1 MSFDPKYLLGRLD
14 QLETDANR
22 PSRYIIALSGG
33 LDSTVLAH
41 ALAET
46 RERHGREL
54 LAVHVDHG
62 LQDDAGGW
70 SKHCGTLADSL
81 GIRYI
86 AESVAV
92 DPSGGGGLEAAARE
106 ARYAVLA
113 AHVGRG
119 DWLLSAHHLNDQAET
134 LLLNL
139 MRGSGPAGI
148 AGIGVLN
155 PFASGWLARPLIEVP
170 REDLE
175 TYAANAGLEW
185 VEDPSNEDRRFDR
198 NFLRHEVLPVL
209 EDRWGDVVGR
219 LARSA
224 ELAGE
229 AAVLLDDLADY
240 DLRAVGDRHD
250 RIDTSGLRALSEP
263 RQRNLLRHAVRRAG
277 LPAPSAL
284 QLASILEQLVPARED
299 AQPIVA
305 WPGAEVRRYRGKLY
319 IRAAAGESELPA
331 EGTILGD
338 EPLCLGPGMGELS
351 LSSDAPLGLSQ
362 AVIERGL
369 TVHYRRGGEEIKPA
383 GQKHTR
389 KIKKLLQ
396 EEGVVPW
403 MRERL
408 PLLYSG
414 GELVAVGDLWIA
426 AAAASEPGAAV
437 RWRGRPA
444 IH

>member
-1 MSFDPKYLLGRLD
+1 VSFDPKHLLARLD
-14 QLETDANR
+14 ELETDANR
-22 PSRYIIALSGG
+22 PTRYIIALSGG

-46 RERHGREL
+46 RELHGREL

-62 LQDDAGGW
+62 LQGDAGVW
-70 SKHCGTLADSL
+70 DQHCRALASSF

-86 AESVAV
+86 AESVTV
-92 DPSGGGGLEAAARE
+92 DPSSGRGLEAAARE
-106 ARYAVLA
+106 ARYAALA
-113 AHVGRG
+113 SHVGRD

-134 LLLNL
+134 MLLNL

-148 AGIGVLN
+148 AGIGILN
-155 PFASGWLARPLIEVP
+155 PFASGWLARPLIDVP

-175 TYAANAGLEW
+175 TYAATAGLEW

-198 NFLRHEVLPVL
+198 NFLRHDVLPVL
-209 EDRWGDVVGR
+209 AERWRDVVGR

-229 AAVLLDDLADY
+229 AALLLDELADH
-240 DLRAVGDRHD
+240 DLRAVGDSHD
-250 RIDTSGLRALSEP
+250 RIDISGLPALSEP
-263 RQRNLLRHAVRRAG
+263 RQRNLLRHAARRAG
-277 LPAPSAL
+277 LPAPSAV
-284 QLASILEQLVPARED
+284 QLTSILEQLVPARED
-299 AQPIVA
+299 AQPVVG
-305 WPGAEVRRYRGKLY
+305 WPGAEARRYRGKLY
-319 IRAAAGESELPA
+319 ILPAGSEEPLPDGLELGSSPLELPHGL
-331 EGTILGD
+331 GT
-338 EPLCLGPGMGELS
+338 LS
-351 LSSDAPLGLSQ
+351 LSPGAALGLSD
-362 AVIERGL
+362 AVIAQGL
-369 TVHYRRGGEEIKPA
+369 SVHWRRGGEEIKPA
-383 GQKHTR
+383 GQQHTR

-396 EEGVVPW
+396 QEGVVPW

-426 AAAASEPGAAV
+426 AAAASEPGNAV

>member
-1 MSFDPKYLLGRLD
+1 MSFDPRHLLARLD
-14 QLETDANR
+14 ELETDTNR
-22 PSRYIIALSGG
+22 PSRYVIALSGG

-46 RERHGREL
+46 RNVHGKRL

-62 LQDDAGGW
+62 LQPDASGW
-70 SKHCGTLADSL
+70 NQHCRELADSL
-81 GIRYI
+81 GVDYVF
-86 AESVAV
+86 ESIVV
-92 DPSGGGGLEAAARE
+92 DTSGGRGLEAAARE
-106 ARYAVLA
+106 ARYAALKG
-113 AHVGRG
+113 HVGHD
-119 DWLLSAHHLNDQAET
+119 DWMLSAHHLNDQAET

-155 PFASGWLARPLIEVP
+155 PFASGWLARPLIDVP
-170 REDLE
+170 RQDLE
-175 TYAANAGLEW
+175 TYAATAGLEW

-198 NFLRHEVLPVL
+198 NFLRHDVLPL
-209 EDRWGDVVGR
+209 LGQRWGDVVGR

-229 AAVLLDDLADY
+229 AAVLLDDLADG
-240 DLRAVGDRHD
+240 DLRDVGDRHD
-250 RIDTSGLRALSEP
+250 RIDISGLQALSEP

-277 LPAPSAL
+277 LPPPSAV
-284 QLASILEQLVPARED
+284 QLTAILEQLVPARED
-299 AQPIVA
+299 ARPVVA
-305 WPGAEVRRYRGKLY
+305 WPGVEVRRYRGRLY
-319 IRAAAGESELPA
+319 ILAADGALTKPA
-331 EGTILGD
+331 EGEVLG
-338 EPLCLGPGMGELS
+338 EESLCLGPGMGELS

-369 TVHYRRGGEEIKPA
+369 TVHYRRGGEEIKPV
-383 GQKHTR
+383 GQCHTR

-408 PLLYSG
+408 PLLYAG
-414 GELVAVGDLWIA
+414 DQLVAVGDLWIA
-426 AAAASEPGAAV
+426 AAAASEPGTAV
-437 RWRGRPA
+437 RWSGRPA
-444 IH
+444 LH